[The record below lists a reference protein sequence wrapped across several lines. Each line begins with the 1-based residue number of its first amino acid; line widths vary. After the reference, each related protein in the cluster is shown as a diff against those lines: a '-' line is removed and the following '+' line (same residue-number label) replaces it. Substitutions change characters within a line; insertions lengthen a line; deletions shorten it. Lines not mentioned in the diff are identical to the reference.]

1 MTTRF
6 YRDPEEGGGTKH
18 TFWVLAIGLVA
29 LTLVLAGARLAYLQ
43 KVDLENEIS
52 TLSQELL
59 SSRKNVEQL
68 IAAKVMLERRLER
81 LTNGARL
88 AVPSAD
94 RGAEKTPVNDSS
106 KDNTGSFEVGEVSAD
121 SFAKETMGH
130 ASDIDQEIASP
141 LSTIGEDMKNENKN
155 PSPLQ
160 AAENSE
166 KSDALAMVDGNA
178 PIGWSVIVGSFS
190 SQNNSN
196 RLTSDLEQDGYTVVV
211 EPVTTNQA
219 ELQRVKVVGFTS
231 KDQAASAASDI
242 EIRFKTGGRL
252 PIVLDSTTVGT
263 IEREQDIS
271 ITLTVPS
278 VDKKES
284 SAAPQTDPN
293 GEEHMPLDNI
303 SSTVARWFIYVDT
316 VTDSNIANQL
326 TLGLVNDGY
335 NAKLAVEYRDE
346 TLYYRVQIIGI
357 DSRQTGEEIMD
368 RLVGR
373 GDLQNIQ
380 LRKY

>member
-6 YRDPEEGGGTKH
+6 YSKSVEGSGTRY

-43 KVDLENEIS
+43 KVDLEHEIS

-59 SSRKNVEQL
+59 FSRKNVEQL

-94 RGAEKTPVNDSS
+94 LGAEKTPVNDSG
-106 KDNTGSFEVGEVSAD
+106 KENTGSFEVGEVSAD
-121 SFAKETMGH
+121 SFAQEIMEHT
-130 ASDIDQEIASP
+130 SDIDQDTAFP
-141 LSTIGEDMKNENKN
+141 LSTKGEDMKSENKN

-160 AAENSE
+160 GPENSE
-166 KSDALAMVDGNA
+166 KSDTLAMVDGNV
-178 PIGWSVIVGSFS
+178 PIGWSVVVGSFS
-190 SQNNSN
+190 NQNNST
-196 RLTSDLEQDGYTVVV
+196 RLASDLEQDGYTVVV
-211 EPVTTNQA
+211 ESVTTNQA
-219 ELQRVKVVGFTS
+219 ELRRIKVVGFKS
-231 KDQAASAASDI
+231 KDQATSAASDI
-242 EIRFKTGGRL
+242 ASRFKTGGRL
-252 PIVLDSTTVGT
+252 PVVLDSTTVGT

-271 ITLTVPS
+271 IALTMPS
-278 VDKKES
+278 VDEEETS
-284 SAAPQTDPN
+284 TARQTDPN
-293 GEEHMPLDNI
+293 GEEPMPLDNS

-316 VTDSNIANQL
+316 FTDSNIANQL
-326 TLGLVNDGY
+326 TLDLVNDGY

>member
-6 YRDPEEGGGTKH
+6 YRDPEEGGGTTH

-94 RGAEKTPVNDSS
+94 RSAEKTPVNDSS

-160 AAENSE
+160 GAENSE

-178 PIGWSVIVGSFS
+178 PFGWSVIVGSFS
-190 SQNNSN
+190 NQNNSN
-196 RLTSDLEQDGYTVVV
+196 RLASDLEQDGYTVVV
-211 EPVTTNQA
+211 ESVTTNQA

-252 PIVLDSTTVGT
+252 SIVFDSTTVGT

-284 SAAPQTDPN
+284 SAAQQTDPN
-293 GEEHMPLDNI
+293 GEEHMPLDN
-303 SSTVARWFIYVDT
+303 SSPTVARWFIYVDT
-316 VTDSNIANQL
+316 FTDSNIANQL

>member
-6 YRDPEEGGGTKH
+6 YSKPEEGSGTRY

-43 KVDLENEIS
+43 KVDLEHEIS

-68 IAAKVMLERRLER
+68 IAAKVMLEGRLER

-94 RGAEKTPVNDSS
+94 RGAEKTPVNDSG
-106 KDNTGSFEVGEVSAD
+106 KEITGSLEVGEVSAYA
-121 SFAKETMGH
+121 FAQETIEH
-130 ASDIDQEIASP
+130 TSDVDQETAFP
-141 LSTIGEDMKNENKN
+141 LSTKGEDIKSENKN
-155 PSPLQ
+155 PRPLQ
-160 AAENSE
+160 GPENSE
-166 KSDALAMVDGNA
+166 KSDALAMVDGNV
-178 PIGWSVIVGSFS
+178 PIGWSVVVGSFS
-190 SQNNSN
+190 NQNNST
-196 RLTSDLEQDGYTVVV
+196 RLASDLEQNGYTVVV
-211 EPVTTNQA
+211 ESVTTNQA
-219 ELQRVKVVGFTS
+219 ELRRVKVVGFTS
-231 KDQAASAASDI
+231 KDRATSAASDI
-242 EIRFKTGGRL
+242 ASRFKTGGRL
-252 PIVLDSTTVGT
+252 PVVLDSTTVGA

-271 ITLTVPS
+271 INLTVPS
-278 VDKKES
+278 VDKEQTS
-284 SAAPQTDPN
+284 TAPQADPN
-293 GEEHMPLDNI
+293 GEEPMPLDNS

-316 VTDSNIANQL
+316 FTDSNIANQL
-326 TLGLVNDGY
+326 TLDLVNDGY